1 MEARRVCRRGE
12 SGTRGGEGWRVRER
26 EKGREGEREQS
37 KEAERRASLIYGL
50 IFPGVRSQL
59 ILRFNCFVTRP
70 TKESFDL
77 INRIRRMS
85 PPGPDKRDESLCT
98 GKEEP
103 SLVFVFFVHLSRPA
117 VISFAL
123 SAASNWRHVS

>member
-1 MEARRVCRRGE
+1 MESE
-12 SGTRGGEGWRVRER
+12 RVRER
-26 EKGREGEREQS
+26 EKMREGERGRERERS

-85 PPGPDKRDESLCT
+85 PPGSDKRDESLCT

-103 SLVFVFFVHLSRPA
+103 SLVFVFFVHLSRPT
-117 VISFAL
+117 VTSFAL
-123 SAASNWRHVS
+123 SAASNRRHVS